1 MSRFAIVGAGISGL
15 ACARELKELGHEAV
29 VFEKSRSFG
38 GRCASRLWEGNI
50 VDHGAQYFTARD
62 AAFKAELERRC
73 PGRICRLEAPVV
85 DPAGSVVAESSP
97 RLYHLDGNN
106 RLGKAMAEEIEVRRE
121 MLLPPN
127 ALKHFEG
134 ELSGETFAAVGCTVP
149 YPQACALLGHD
160 APEGCY
166 TRCLTAFY
174 SYEGDWAGDFRDR
187 YAISD
192 HCGPL
197 AWSAC
202 ENHKSGR
209 IAEGRTVFVA
219 QASPG
224 FSEEFFEAPPE
235 DWTGRLRPLLE
246 DRWRLSVSDR
256 GARFAHRWG
265 FARRVQPIV
274 PPPLPPRVRLAG
286 DSLAESRIESAWLSG
301 RELAGILVE
310 EI

>member
-15 ACARELKELGHEAV
+15 ACARELKERGHAAV

-38 GRCASRLWEGNI
+38 GRCATRLWEESI

-73 PGRICRLEAPVV
+73 SGRIRRIEAPVL
-85 DPAGSVVAESSP
+85 DLSGSVIAESSP
-97 RLYHLDGNN
+97 RLYHADGNN
-106 RLGKAMAEEIEVRRE
+106 RLGKAMADGIEVRRE
-121 MLLPPN
+121 MLLPPDS
-127 ALKHFEG
+127 LKHFEG

-160 APEGCY
+160 APAGCY

-174 SYEGDWAGDFRDR
+174 CYEGDWAGNSRDR

-192 HCGPL
+192 LSGPL

-202 ENHKSGR
+202 ENHKPGR
-209 IAEGRTVFVA
+209 IADGRTVFVA

-235 DWTGRLRPLLE
+235 DWTERLRPLLE
-246 DRWRLSVSDR
+246 DRWRLCDSAR
-256 GARFAHRWG
+256 GSWFAHRWG
-265 FARRVQPIV
+265 FARRVQPIE

-286 DSLAESRIESAWLSG
+286 DSLVKSRIESAWMSG
-301 RELAGILVE
+301 RQLAGRLVAE
-310 EI
+310 T